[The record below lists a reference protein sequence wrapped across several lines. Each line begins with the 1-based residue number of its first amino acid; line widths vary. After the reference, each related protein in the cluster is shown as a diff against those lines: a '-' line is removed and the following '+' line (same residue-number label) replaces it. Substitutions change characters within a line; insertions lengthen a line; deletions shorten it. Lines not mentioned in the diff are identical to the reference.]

1 MSKESLII
9 LRRVE
14 AKIDDARARY
24 KRTGELADLSELREA
39 IKEHRAL
46 RGIPYEAP

>member
-1 MSKESLII
+1 MPTMKLKLLEELIDG
-9 LRRVE
+9 
-14 AKIDDARARY
+14 AAARY